1 MALATRTARGL
12 TRDPQ
17 MVDDISQDATI
28 RVLTGLHK
36 YNPRWKFSTW
46 TRVVTRNIFIDWF
59 RRQRKRS
66 YAEVPDVACPAL
78 LPDDLVSSME
88 DRRRVRAAVADLPPI
103 YREVIRM
110 HHFEH
115 LKYAQIAD
123 RLDLPMGTVMN
134 RIFRARKKLLA
145 LMAPMAA

>member
-59 RRQRKRS
+59 RRQRRRS
-66 YAEVPDVACPAL
+66 FSEVPDIACPAM
-78 LPDDLVSSME
+78 LPDATVAALQDQ
-88 DRRRVRAAVADLPPI
+88 RRVRAAVEDLPPI
-103 YREVIRM
+103 YKQVIEM
-110 HHFEH
+110 HHFQH
-115 LKYAQIAD
+115 LKYSEIAD

-134 RIFRARKKLLA
+134 RIFRARKKLHA